1 MKNDESIHFSID
13 ILYTCTDNKCKVY
26 IFWISKIKRNRKA
39 KIFWRQLIIYET
51 DQLNSL
57 TEQSSDPSG
66 WVSSKLDWSTA
77 LREAIVSQQAWPHP
91 LSVASDGQAGRS
103 RYCSPLPSTAGHKRL
118 KIHQHQTQLCG
129 TVPFCLYCHTFTRA
143 LCSNAQVLQYPSK
156 LFSTILQQSMD
167 AVFTNVSLRVI
178 PYIHDTWWIVWGKR
192 HRWNIKLSSSSIFT
206 VAKLCLLFSPSL

>member
-26 IFWISKIKRNRKA
+26 IFWISVIKRNRKA

-57 TEQSSDPSG
+57 TEQSSDPPG

-77 LREAIVSQQAWPHP
+77 LRAAIVSQQAWPHP
-91 LSVASDGQAGRS
+91 LSIASDGQAGRS
-103 RYCSPLPSTAGHKRL
+103 RYRSPLPSTAGQKRL

-143 LCSNAQVLQYPSK
+143 LCNNTHY
-156 LFSTILQQSMD
+156 
-167 AVFTNVSLRVI
+167 
-178 PYIHDTWWIVWGKR
+178 
-192 HRWNIKLSSSSIFT
+192 SSIPHSCSPPF
-206 VAKLCLLFSPSL
+206 ANSPWMLCSPMSHLEWFHTSMTRGESCEENVTDEI